1 MVAKVKKGSVRTGP
15 SIDEARSNPAYWVAC
30 MVYAVQRG
38 DAERVRECQEEL
50 LGLGFSISIATTRA
64 AQ

>member
-1 MVAKVKKGSVRTGP
+1 MVTKAKKGSVRTRLP
-15 SIDEARSNPAYWVAC
+15 IEEARSNPAYWVSC
-30 MVYAVQRG
+30 LIYAVQRG